1 MPLPDN
7 IIPFKTSRID
17 DYGRLW
23 IGRGYSGHQ
32 IVVRFVDDPELHYV
46 EVLDSGRA
54 NIGRKYKG
62 MECDVFVLRKLHEK

>member
-1 MPLPDN
+1 MSLPDN
-7 IIPFKTSRID
+7 IIPFKSSKVD

-46 EVLDSGRA
+46 EVLKSGRA
-54 NIGRKYKG
+54 NVGRKYTG
-62 MECDVFVLRKLHEK
+62 MECEIFVLRKVN